1 MLNPKFMTFISQFGY
16 KVENKFLNF
25 CPNVIKTSSLIK
37 IKNKFNETRCFRLE
51 FIVLDI
57 LIL

>member
-37 IKNKFNETRCFRLE
+37 IKNKFNETRFA
-51 FIVLDI
+51 LD
-57 LIL
+57 